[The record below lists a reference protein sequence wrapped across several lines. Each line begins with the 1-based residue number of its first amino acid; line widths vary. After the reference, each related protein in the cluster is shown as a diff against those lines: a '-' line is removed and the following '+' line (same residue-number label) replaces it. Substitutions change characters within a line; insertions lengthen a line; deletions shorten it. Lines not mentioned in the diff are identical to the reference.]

1 MSPFRLLTLVVAV
14 LLIVVGLLVA
24 FGRLGPPTPEPTLRV
39 TVGVILV
46 LMGLY
51 RGAVGLGR
59 RDADGRR

>member
-1 MSPFRLLTLVVAV
+1 MSPLRLLTLVVAG

-24 FGRLGPPTPEPTLRV
+24 FGRLGLATPEPTLRV